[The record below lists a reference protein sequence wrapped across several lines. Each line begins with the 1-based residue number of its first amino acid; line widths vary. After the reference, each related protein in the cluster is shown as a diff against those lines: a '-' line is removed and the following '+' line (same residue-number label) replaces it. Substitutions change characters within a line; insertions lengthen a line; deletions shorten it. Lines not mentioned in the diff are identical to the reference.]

1 MNPMPPGRPLT
12 WYERLFL
19 AIARP
24 LSEVSTGYSVSF
36 DEEIVRQHGL
46 KGLMRF
52 GRATS
57 EAFNAMQKT
66 FGVETSNLLAGFS
79 SFFNGCEYC
88 AWGHIYA
95 LALLY
100 FERTGKLY
108 PIDETETRELMMR
121 PDTEVLAEL
130 KQRLEAV
137 EPEHARLLLRQYE
150 LRKMEGPITGDEDRL
165 LVRSIALYE
174 WVNECS
180 IVSEAPAPPMNP
192 IAKKKDLMAKYN
204 EARGPERAARAAR
217 AQAAAAAATNAA
229 PAS

>member
-1 MNPMPPGRPLT
+1 MSTNVPGRRLT

-24 LSEVSTGYSVSF
+24 LSEASTGYSVSF

-46 KGLMRF
+46 AGLYRF

-57 EAFNAMQKT
+57 QTFTELQAK
-66 FGVETSNLLAGFS
+66 FGVEAANLLGGFS

-121 PDTEVLAEL
+121 PDSEVLAEL
-130 KQRLEAV
+130 KRRLEAV

-150 LRKMEGPITGDEDRL
+150 LRKAEGPITGDEDKL

-180 IVSEAPAPPMNP
+180 IISEAPAPPMNP

-204 EARGPERAARAAR
+204 ELRAPERAERAAR
-217 AQAAAAAATNAA
+217 QAAKVAA
-229 PAS
+229 PTS